1 VADPERLPFMCPSCG
16 GPMTWLAIERPCAT
30 CDTTACPN
38 NWHGRE
44 DAARAAVED
53 GTFPVSMT
61 GRSLRER
68 PS

>member
-1 VADPERLPFMCPSCG
+1 
-16 GPMTWLAIERPCAT
+16 MTWLAIERPCAT